1 MACLE
6 KEVDL
11 QAKLIFSK
19 RMMKC
24 LLKIK
29 LTLLTLTT
37 MPIKK
42 MSVRLEAEGGQEVV
56 RIKLIIRQ
64 VIKAVM
70 KILKKQL
77 NQSNQEVDHLE
88 EKTTKRNLEVLVAVL
103 VV

>member
-1 MACLE
+1 
-6 KEVDL
+6 
-11 QAKLIFSK
+11 
-19 RMMKC
+19 
-24 LLKIK
+24 
-29 LTLLTLTT
+29 
-37 MPIKK
+37 

>member
-1 MACLE
+1 
-6 KEVDL
+6 
-11 QAKLIFSK
+11 
-19 RMMKC
+19 
-24 LLKIK
+24 
-29 LTLLTLTT
+29 
-37 MPIKK
+37 

-70 KILKKQL
+70 KISKKQL